1 MQSTITMS
9 YFHRIPFVVLDV
21 PYFTQLKEIWKKP
34 NLGEIFSHIDLLAGT
49 IPYGEIFG
57 EDFGVA
63 SVAEFLYYMEEYAL
77 NPVQFD
83 QNSSFLLPLYIF
95 DGQIMNEVFK
105 PFFQLPGMYVHV
117 CIFLTMTFVRT
128 IF

>member
-9 YFHRIPFVVLDV
+9 YFHRIPFVFLDV

-34 NLGEIFSHIDLLAGT
+34 NLGVIFSHIDLLAGT

-57 EDFGVA
+57 EDFGVT
-63 SVAEFLYYMEEYAL
+63 SLAEFLYYMEEYSL

-83 QNSSFLLPLYIF
+83 HNSSFLLPLYIF

-105 PFFQLPGMYVHV
+105 PFFQLPGMYVRV
-117 CIFLTMTFVRT
+117 CLFLTL
-128 IF
+128 